1 MDWRADW
8 QNGILN
14 YWASEWLTQK
24 KPDQLADSLNGWT
37 IYQLQDWST
46 DQMTN

>member
-1 MDWRADW
+1 MNWRADW

-24 KPDQLADSLNGWT
+24 KFDQLTDSLNGWT